1 MTAAQWLEVLV
12 SYSVQ
17 VLAVIAACKLIERSI
32 PRTPDR
38 CAIWNTCFFS
48 ILILGCAAALLPR
61 LHLLQPW
68 SRMEPH
74 VLLSV
79 STAQAVIGR
88 MLLAIWCIGASVSL
102 IRWVTRGY
110 HLRRT
115 LRRCEPLSPTD
126 SQRLLGPTQ
135 AEAASGSLPV
145 LLISD
150 DADGP
155 FCWQLHRPTV
165 VLPRFLLEGSED
177 DLRNVLVHELEHLK
191 TNHPFQLFMQH
202 LVQTICWFHPAVWS
216 AGSWASL
223 AREFTCD
230 EVAAAQGA
238 NSAAYLRTLLHIAER
253 CEQKRNASAIAF
265 GRTPSEIVL
274 RARRLVDMANGTK
287 QRIQRGRLGRKGASC
302 MLVAF
307 ACLLFL
313 VWIPTDPLASSRS
326 VWSPWPKWTAKTLHC
341 FGINL
346 RDYEKYDRRI
356 QAYEILRS
364 GPNQINSPEQSS
376 EFEFSSN
383 S

>member
-17 VLAVIAACKLIERSI
+17 VLIVIAACKLIDRSI

-48 ILILGCAAALLPR
+48 ILILGLSAVLLPR

-68 SRMEPH
+68 SRLQPH
-74 VLLSV
+74 TLLSV
-79 STAQAVIGR
+79 STAQAVVGKL
-88 MLLAIWCIGASVSL
+88 LLAVWCIGASVSL
-102 IRWVTRGY
+102 IRWVMRGY
-110 HLRRT
+110 CLRRT
-115 LRRCEPLSPTD
+115 LRQCERLAPFD
-126 SQRLLGPTQ
+126 VERLLGLTHTEANGTALPT
-135 AEAASGSLPV
+135 

-155 FCWQLHRPTV
+155 FCWQLHQPTV

-177 DLRNVLVHELEHLK
+177 DLRHVLVHELEHLK

-202 LVQTICWFHPAVWS
+202 LVQVICWFHPAVWN
-216 AGSWASL
+216 AGAWASL
-223 AREFTCD
+223 VREFSCD
-230 EVAAAQGA
+230 EAAAAQGA

-265 GRTPSEIVL
+265 GRTSSEIVL

-287 QRIQRGRLGRKGASC
+287 GSNRRGRLGKLGARC
-302 MLVAF
+302 ILMALT
-307 ACLLFL
+307 CLLCL
-313 VWIPTDPLASSRS
+313 MWIPTDPLASSRS
-326 VWSPWPKWTAKTLHC
+326 VWSPWPKWTANTLHC

-346 RDYEKYDRRI
+346 RDYEQYDRRI
-356 QAYEILRS
+356 QAFEILRS
-364 GPNQINSPEQSS
+364 GDDQKESRDESMTIRMPRKA
-376 EFEFSSN
+376 
-383 S
+383 

>member
-17 VLAVIAACKLIERSI
+17 VLIVIAACKLIDRSI

-48 ILILGCAAALLPR
+48 ILILGLSAVLLPR

-68 SRMEPH
+68 SRLQPH
-74 VLLSV
+74 TLLSV
-79 STAQAVIGR
+79 STAQAVVGKL
-88 MLLAIWCIGASVSL
+88 LLAVWCIGASVSL

-110 HLRRT
+110 CLRRT
-115 LRRCEPLSPTD
+115 LRECERLSPTD
-126 SQRLLGPTQ
+126 VERLLGLTHTEANGIALPT
-135 AEAASGSLPV
+135 

-155 FCWQLHRPTV
+155 FCWQLHQPTV
-165 VLPRFLLEGSED
+165 VLPRFLLEGNED
-177 DLRNVLVHELEHLK
+177 DLRHVLVHELEHLK

-202 LVQTICWFHPAVWS
+202 LVQVICWFHPAVWN

-223 AREFTCD
+223 VREFSCD
-230 EVAAAQGA
+230 EAAAAQGA

-253 CEQKRNASAIAF
+253 CEQKRNTSAIAF

-274 RARRLVDMANGTK
+274 RARRLVDMAKGPNESG
-287 QRIQRGRLGRKGASC
+287 RRGGLGKRGARC
-302 MLVAF
+302 ILVALT
-307 ACLLFL
+307 CLLCL
-313 VWIPTDPLASSRS
+313 MWIPTDPLASSRS
-326 VWSPWPKWTAKTLHC
+326 VWSPWPKWTANTLHC

-346 RDYEKYDRRI
+346 RDYEQYDRRI
-356 QAYEILRS
+356 QAFEILHSGDDQKESRDESMAVHLPRS
-364 GPNQINSPEQSS
+364 A
-376 EFEFSSN
+376 
-383 S
+383 